1 MAGRL
6 GEWSV
11 EDLLQIAK
19 ITQKTTSIEL
29 IGEDRSGVIYLRD
42 GGVVNAE
49 LLGVDQPAG
58 DRFSRVVEVIIALTG
73 IEVGSFQFGTR
84 EVPFIEERPVDIN
97 AVFAALEKDLAREK
111 RLVDLGV
118 TGLEGLG
125 VARHIAEPLTLKPA
139 VWQLLADLIEPFSL
153 AGLERRVGRRKAVAM
168 VLTLEAIGVLSR
180 DVELPAPPQPVIP
193 PQPTPEPPHDGV
205 VAMESVEMPAPAED
219 PGWAD
224 EAAWA
229 RAGLPADT
237 DDHPPADTPAHPH
250 DQLDDQPPAEFPAE
264 FPADDAA
271 HASGGVDLPDDPG
284 PSSGDALPSDP
295 AGGEEPA
302 PIEPS
307 GEPVDG
313 STAEPAAVGEVYTG
327 EPIVEIFG
335 LPSHR
340 MHEVVTPSETTLVS
354 DVLGDLRSR
363 FRSGRG
369 QTLEPGYDD

>member
-1 MAGRL
+1 MIMAGRL

-29 IGEDRSGVIYLRD
+29 VGEDRSGVIYLRD
-42 GGVVNAE
+42 GGVVDAE
-49 LLGVDQPAG
+49 LFGVEQPAG
-58 DRFSRVVEVIIALTG
+58 ERFSRVVEIIVALAG

-84 EVPFIEERPVDIN
+84 EVPFSAERPVDIN

-111 RLVDLGV
+111 RLVDLGIS
-118 TGLEGLG
+118 GLEGLG

-153 AGLERRVGRRKAVAM
+153 TTLERRVGRRKAVAM

-180 DVELPAPPQPVIP
+180 YVELPDPRMATADAEPAERI
-193 PQPTPEPPHDGV
+193 PEPGDDGV
-205 VAMESVEMPAPAED
+205 APMEPVEMPAIGED

-224 EAAWA
+224 KATWAQAGLSDSRQDPAPDTEAAVEVA
-229 RAGLPADT
+229 DPGGLEKKSAVSSATGAP
-237 DDHPPADTPAHPH
+237 DDR
-250 DQLDDQPPAEFPAE
+250 DQP
-264 FPADDAA
+264 
-271 HASGGVDLPDDPG
+271 V
-284 PSSGDALPSDP
+284 
-295 AGGEEPA
+295 
-302 PIEPS
+302 IEPES
-307 GEPVDG
+307 KGEI
-313 STAEPAAVGEVYTG
+313 YTG

-335 LPSHR
+335 LPAPP
-340 MHEVVTPSETTLVS
+340 MHEVVAPSETTLVS

-369 QTLEPGYDD
+369 QTLEPGYED

>member
-11 EDLLQIAK
+11 EDLLQIAR

-49 LLGVDQPAG
+49 LLGVEQPAG
-58 DRFSRVVEVIIALTG
+58 DRFSRVVEVIVALTG

-84 EVPFIEERPVDIN
+84 EVPLSEERPVDIN

-111 RLVDLGV
+111 RLVDLGIS
-118 TGLEGLG
+118 GLEGLG
-125 VARHIAEPLTLKPA
+125 VARHITEPLTLKPA

-153 AGLERRVGRRKAVAM
+153 TALERRVGRRKAVAM

-180 DVELPAPPQPVIP
+180 DVELPEPLLPVAMSDPPDPSQSVD
-193 PQPTPEPPHDGV
+193 DGV
-205 VAMESVEMPAPAED
+205 AAMEPVEMPEVVEG

-224 EAAWA
+224 EATWA
-229 RAGLPADT
+229 RAGLPDPHRDQAPDRDAMVEVADPT
-237 DDHPPADTPAHPH
+237 ESP
-250 DQLDDQPPAEFPAE
+250 
-264 FPADDAA
+264 
-271 HASGGVDLPDDPG
+271 
-284 PSSGDALPSDP
+284 
-295 AGGEEPA
+295 EPE
-302 PIEPS
+302 PIETTEATASADRQAPEPEPM
-307 GEPVDG
+307 GE
-313 STAEPAAVGEVYTG
+313 AYTG

-335 LPSHR
+335 LPAPL
-340 MHEVVTPSETTLVS
+340 MHEVVAPSETTLVS

-369 QTLEPGYDD
+369 QTLEPGYED

>member
-1 MAGRL
+1 VIMAGRL

-42 GGVVNAE
+42 GGVVDAE
-49 LLGVDQPAG
+49 LLGVAQPAG
-58 DRFSRVVEVIIALTG
+58 DRFSRVVEIIIALTG
-73 IEVGSFQFGTR
+73 IEVGSFEFGTR
-84 EVPFIEERPVDIN
+84 EVPFSEERPVDIN

-111 RLVDLGV
+111 RLVDLGIS
-118 TGLEGLG
+118 GLEGLG

-153 AGLERRVGRRKAVAM
+153 TDLERRVGRRKAVAM

-180 DVELPAPPQPVIP
+180 NVELPEPPQPVISADPAGPAPEPPDDGVMAMESVELPAPV
-193 PQPTPEPPHDGV
+193 
-205 VAMESVEMPAPAED
+205 ED

-229 RAGLPADT
+229 RAGLPAAPEEAQT
-237 DDHPPADTPAHPH
+237 ADDPVDEPSAPGPEMAAHPSRPTGTEVPGRV
-250 DQLDDQPPAEFPAE
+250 DDPGETPESGEPPAEETVAE
-264 FPADDAA
+264 TYP
-271 HASGGVDLPDDPG
+271 
-284 PSSGDALPSDP
+284 
-295 AGGEEPA
+295 
-302 PIEPS
+302 
-307 GEPVDG
+307 
-313 STAEPAAVGEVYTG
+313 G

-335 LPSHR
+335 LPTPP
-340 MHEVVTPSETTLVS
+340 MHEVVAPSETTLVS

-369 QTLEPGYDD
+369 QTLDPGYED

>member
-29 IGEDRSGVIYLRD
+29 IGKDRSGVIYLRD
-42 GGVVNAE
+42 GGVVDAE
-49 LLGVDQPAG
+49 LIGVDQPAG

-84 EVPFIEERPVDIN
+84 EVPFVEERPVDIN

-111 RLVDLGV
+111 RLVDLGIS
-118 TGLEGLG
+118 GLEGLG
-125 VARHIAEPLTLKPA
+125 VARHVADPLTLKPA

-153 AGLERRVGRRKAVAM
+153 TNLERRVGRRKAVAI
-168 VLTLEAIGVLSR
+168 VLTLDAIGVLSR
-180 DVELPAPPQPVIP
+180 DVELPEPRPPMVQAVLAESN
-193 PQPTPEPPHDGV
+193 PEPVHDGV
-205 VAMESVEMPAPAED
+205 MMESVEMPEPAQD

-229 RAGLPADT
+229 RAGLSADSDDCPPGDLPTDSPADA
-237 DDHPPADTPAHPH
+237 PADS
-250 DQLDDQPPAEFPAE
+250 PAEADATVPVESNSGEAAQ
-264 FPADDAA
+264 PAD
-271 HASGGVDLPDDPG
+271 
-284 PSSGDALPSDP
+284 SSGL
-295 AGGEEPA
+295 EEPE
-302 PIEPS
+302 PIEARRETVDEDTSVP
-307 GEPVDG
+307 EPM
-313 STAEPAAVGEVYTG
+313 GEVYTG
-327 EPIVEIFG
+327 EPVVEIFG
-335 LPSHR
+335 MPSHR